1 MSQRRKLL
9 EQQYLFGLEKKE
21 KAQPSNQLLEK
32 ECSECGS
39 KAMACFTD
47 DGGKNWYCY
56 GHRPEATE
64 RERQEQT
71 DTNREVHEAIRRRLA
86 KSGEGNRQDDTQRER
101 MDRRS
106 RFSSPPRHT
115 SDEEDYSWCF

>member
-64 RERQEQT
+64 KERQEQT
-71 DTNREVHEAIRRRLA
+71 DTNREVHEARR
-86 KSGEGNRQDDTQRER
+86 
-101 MDRRS
+101 
-106 RFSSPPRHT
+106 
-115 SDEEDYSWCF
+115 EEKQ